1 MRKPCTSYSRSSR
14 RVPTGVTITAVF
26 IVTNMVSRS
35 HVRTMG
41 SCKSKAALQQGLSER
56 SADELVESTADR
68 IGRNDKYLTWFVIDD
83 WSLNGM
89 NVIEEL
95 DALRNNSV
103 VWHVF
108 IYEESDNLLQVNQ
121 EALAKL
127 SEVMTCN
134 KSVESLTIRL
144 ESGSL
149 VREILFATMATSGG
163 WSSIQVLD
171 LHNSNSDNIAP
182 LSLREAEHISN
193 FIMQSENLRTLRLV

>member
-1 MRKPCTSYSRSSR
+1 
-14 RVPTGVTITAVF
+14 
-26 IVTNMVSRS
+26 
-35 HVRTMG
+35 MG
-41 SCKSKAALQQGLSER
+41 SCKSKAALQQGLPEP
-56 SADELVESTADR
+56 SADKLVESTADR
-68 IGRNDKYLTWFVIDD
+68 VGRNDKYLTWFVIDD

-89 NVIEEL
+89 NVIEEF

-149 VREILFATMATSGG
+149 GSTRDA
-163 WSSIQVLD
+163 
-171 LHNSNSDNIAP
+171 
-182 LSLREAEHISN
+182 LR
-193 FIMQSENLRTLRLV
+193 

>member
-14 RVPTGVTITAVF
+14 RVSTGVTVTAVF
-26 IVTNMVSRS
+26 IVTIMVSRS

-41 SCKSKAALQQGLSER
+41 SCKSKAALQQGLPEP
-56 SADELVESTADR
+56 SADKLVESTADR

-89 NVIEEL
+89 NVIEEF

-149 VREILFATMATSGG
+149 VREMLFATMATSGG
-163 WSSIQVLD
+163 WSSI
-171 LHNSNSDNIAP
+171 
-182 LSLREAEHISN
+182 
-193 FIMQSENLRTLRLV
+193 